1 MHLNGIFKKN
11 ELKLNGIH
19 TYNFEN
25 FLLEPSMY
33 EKRRYPPQV
42 AQLGAAEKQTAA
54 SEVDSVQE
62 RIVLRPLSAIKPRY
76 AWD

>member
-1 MHLNGIFKKN
+1 
-11 ELKLNGIH
+11 
-19 TYNFEN
+19 
-25 FLLEPSMY
+25 MY

-42 AQLGAAEKQTAA
+42 AQLGAAEKQTASA
-54 SEVDSVQE
+54 EVDSVQE